1 MVRGRDGFTLIE
13 LIVAMTVLTAG
24 LLALVG
30 ANALVM
36 QLLSSGDRASTAMF
50 FAQERMETLRGTD
63 CEDLSTGSETRG
75 VVYELSWETEA
86 AYTGNAQRV
95 RLVVEY
101 PSGPGRR
108 RADTVETSLLCVR

>member
-1 MVRGRDGFTLIE
+1 MVRGRGGFTIIE
-13 LIVAMTVLTAG
+13 LIVAVTVLTLG

-30 ANALVM
+30 ANALVT

-63 CEDLSTGSETRG
+63 CDDLTAGSETRG
-75 VVYELSWETEA
+75 AVYDLSWETA
-86 AYTGNAQRV
+86 TAFGGNAQRV
-95 RLVVEY
+95 QLVVQY